1 MTTND
6 PRCTWEN
13 KSRIALAK
21 TAFDKGNGFF
31 FGSKFGL
38 KLRKKVVKCYI
49 WSVALVL
56 RLGHL
61 GQ

>member
-13 KSRIALAK
+13 KFRIALAK
-21 TAFDKGNGFF
+21 TAFDKDNCFF
-31 FGSKFGL
+31 FGSKLGL
-38 KLRKKVVKCYI
+38 KLMKKLVNCHI